1 MHLVFPYAYLILT
14 GWLVNGLINAI
25 GFMAVFYFALM
36 DDYRYAL
43 AIYLATVIHSISIS
57 FINRLNDTN
66 ERIKHIEEMLEN
78 IEDKQKSIENSQ
90 RSTEWQQNSNH
101 R

>member
-1 MHLVFPYAYLILT
+1 MHLVFPYAYLILK

-25 GFMAVFYFALM
+25 GFLAVFYFALM

-43 AIYLATVIHSISIS
+43 AIYLVTVIHSISIS

-66 ERIKHIEEMLEN
+66 ERIKHIEEMLED
-78 IEDKQKSIENSQ
+78 IKSK
-90 RSTEWQQNSNH
+90 
-101 R
+101 

>member
-14 GWLVNGLINAI
+14 GRFVNGLINAI
-25 GFMAVFYFALM
+25 GFMTVLYFALM

-43 AIYLATVIHSISIS
+43 AIYLVTVIHSISIS

-66 ERIKHIEEMLEN
+66 ERIKHIEEMLED
-78 IEDKQKSIENSQ
+78 IKSK
-90 RSTEWQQNSNH
+90 
-101 R
+101 

>member
-1 MHLVFPYAYLILT
+1 MHLLFPYAYLTL

-78 IEDKQKSIENSQ
+78 IEDKKSIENSQ
-90 RSTEWQQNSNH
+90 RLTEWQQNSNH